1 MTRALPGTRLRIH
14 GRRIDQPVDL
24 GGLCGFRRGARALR
38 TAPGSAVRKSA
49 EPLEGTVTS
58 PNGFPVRQVQRA
70 HVLRDPPCLE
80 KVVIAPL
87 RRVGR
92 RAE

>member
-1 MTRALPGTRLRIH
+1 MVVVESTNQWTGVACAA
-14 GRRIDQPVDL
+14 L
-24 GGLCGFRRGARALR
+24 GGVRVHFATLQAR
-38 TAPGSAVRKSA
+38 PAVRKSA

-58 PNGFPVRQVQRA
+58 PNGFPVRRVQRA

-80 KVVIAPL
+80 KVVIATL

-92 RAE
+92 QAE